1 MRMIAVF
8 TLAIAPIALGGCLAT
23 TAVGIVTA
31 PVKIA
36 SQTADWATTS
46 QDEADRNAGRKARK
60 AEAREDRERRA
71 AERRCRHDRDACDD
85 GYRGGDY

>member
-1 MRMIAVF
+1 MRK
-8 TLAIAPIALGGCLAT
+8 TAIIALLIVPLALSGCLAQ
-23 TAVGIVTA
+23 TAVGIVSA

-46 QDEADRNAGRKARK
+46 QDEADRNYGRKMRK
-60 AEAREDRERRA
+60 ADARDARERKA

-85 GYRGGDY
+85 GYRNGDY

>member
-46 QDEADRNAGRKARK
+46 QDEADRKAGRKARK
-60 AEAREDRERRA
+60 AEARENRERRA

-85 GYRGGDY
+85 GYPDGAY